1 MKDKLY
7 KNNHRG
13 IYYRV
18 KGFFFA
24 FALFAGAMAIAVI
37 PTYIFIKDSV
47 KEPTHAEVEKVD
59 EENDPEVEETPID
72 EANYLSYENN

>member
-18 KGFFFA
+18 KAFFFI
-24 FALFAGAMAIAVI
+24 FALFAGATAVAVI
-37 PTYIFIKDSV
+37 PTYIAIKENV
-47 KEPTHAEVEKVD
+47 KEPTHAEVEDVKEQED
-59 EENDPEVEETPID
+59 NDSEEEVEASLT
-72 EANYLSYENN
+72 YMQ